1 MDFIQGFNRN
11 QLQMLSFDAFV
22 KPDSWARVVDLFVDV
37 LPINALGF
45 KEELANEGRPP
56 YAPADLL
63 KLFLYGYKSQLR
75 SSRKLAHACEVNME
89 VIWLLKGL
97 RPSARKIAYFRKNN
111 PVAFKQ
117 AFRYFVVMLKEM
129 NLIDGETIAIDSF
142 KIRAQNAL
150 KNNFNQKKID
160 RHLEYIDGKIDDYQR
175 QIEQEDSA
183 DEKQKIEAK
192 IIYQNKKKD
201 NYKRIEKQLE
211 DTGEAQISLTD
222 PDAKSVIL
230 HRNIV
235 NVGYNVQAGCDSKY
249 RLFVNNDT
257 GTVNDTHALSPMAL
271 DAKELLG
278 LEKMKT
284 LKDKGYTTGKHIDIC
299 AKNNITTYSS
309 PKENASMKKGLF
321 DLKTFI
327 YDKEN
332 DHYTCPA
339 NEFLKTNGVNT
350 KLETI
355 NKFVDGASVQ
365 KVGDLNF
372 NICRDNLDDMVTV
385 HEGKVCQSIL
395 DLYNKNAIVVE
406 PAGALTTAVLEQFQ
420 SEIKGK
426 NVVCLISG
434 SNNDITRTEE
444 IKERALLHSG
454 HKHYFIV
461 RFPLR
466 AGALREF
473 LTDILGPN
481 DYITHFEYSKKHNR
495 NSGPAVVGLELDNPN
510 DIDNL
515 IQKMKA
521 KNFFGEYLNDRP
533 DLFELLAY

>member
-1 MDFIQGFNRN
+1 
-11 QLQMLSFDAFV
+11 
-22 KPDSWARVVDLFVDV
+22 
-37 LPINALGF
+37 
-45 KEELANEGRPP
+45 
-56 YAPADLL
+56 
-63 KLFLYGYKSQLR
+63 
-75 SSRKLAHACEVNME
+75 ME

-211 DTGEAQISLTD
+211 DTREAQISLTD

-235 NVGYNVQAGCDSKY
+235 NVGYNVQAGCDSKHK
-249 RLFVNNDT
+249 LFVNNDT

-278 LEKMKT
+278 LDKMKT
-284 LKDKGYTTGKHIDIC
+284 LTDKGYTTGKHIDIC
-299 AKNNITTYSS
+299 SKNNITTYSS
-309 PKENASMKKGLF
+309 PKAHSSMKNGLYDMEIF
-321 DLKTFI
+321 E
-327 YDKEN
+327 YDKEK

-339 NEFLKTNGVNT
+339 NKTLKTNGVIYKKANH
-350 KLETI
+350 
-355 NKFVDGASVQ
+355 
-365 KVGDLNF
+365 KVKHYKNYKA
-372 NICRDNLDDMVTV
+372 C
-385 HEGKVCQSIL
+385 KVCAL
-395 DLYNKNAIVVE
+395 RTKCTTNKNGRFIERSIYQESLEENAKRVE
-406 PAGALTTAVLEQFQ
+406 SNPDYYRLRQQITEHQFGTLKRQ
-420 SEIKGK
+420 WGFTYTLMKGK
-426 NVVCLISG
+426 QNVLSEV
-434 SNNDITRTEE
+434 
-444 IKERALLHSG
+444 
-454 HKHYFIV
+454 
-461 RFPLR
+461 
-466 AGALREF
+466 
-473 LTDILGPN
+473 
-481 DYITHFEYSKKHNR
+481 
-495 NSGPAVVGLELDNPN
+495 
-510 DIDNL
+510 NL
-515 IQKMKA
+515 IMICYNLRRLMSIFSPDELKKRLKDLLFCFSIQIDV
-521 KNFFGEYLNDRP
+521 FSLLLSYLSTKKRK
-533 DLFELLAY
+533 LILVER